1 MYYAPMKKIGTLI
14 QIAIGISI
22 VIFILYKLGIKEVIS
37 SLSKTDPLF
46 FFIAYASYF
55 CLNLVLATRLRYLLS
70 RIGYRIKFSTVVLSH
85 LGGMIVGD
93 ITPGRSGY
101 FLTPSL
107 LKKKAG
113 TRVTDGMACI
123 FAPQAIEFILKVGG
137 AIAAVFYISRLSGI
151 NKDLLTSAW
160 LGIIFLLIVGIVMLM
175 ISWQKES
182 VTFKFFQ
189 RLPFFNRF
197 AENLS
202 SFKERSIQIKGSIT
216 AILILYMI
224 GWFFSALQWYYL
236 GKALRINEL
245 SFFAF
250 FLLHPLITILM
261 FVPISPA
268 GFGVME
274 FGVIGVF
281 SLFGISYAT
290 GFAFAVL
297 VRVSILLVDMI
308 GLKTVVAASKEM
320 GMEYMREIS

>member
-1 MYYAPMKKIGTLI
+1 MKKIGTLV
-14 QIAIGISI
+14 QIVIGISI
-22 VIFILYKLGIKEVIS
+22 VIFILYKLDIKEVIS
-37 SLSKTDPLF
+37 GLSKTDPLF
-46 FFIAYASYF
+46 FIMAYVSYF
-55 CLNLVLATRLRYLLS
+55 CVNLVLATRLRYLLS

-85 LGGMIVGD
+85 MGGMIVGD

-101 FLTPSL
+101 FLTPSI
-107 LKKKAG
+107 LKKKTG

-137 AIAAVFYISRLSGI
+137 AIAAIYYISRLSTI
-151 NKDLLTSAW
+151 NKDLLTSAS
-160 LGIIFLLIVGIVMLM
+160 LGIIFLLIVGIVMLV

-189 RLPFFNRF
+189 RLPFFNKF

-202 SFKERSIQIKGSIT
+202 SFKERSIQIKGSIN

-224 GWFFSALQWYYL
+224 GWIFSALQWYYL
-236 GKALRINEL
+236 GKALRIEL
-245 SFFAF
+245 PFYVF

-274 FGVIGVF
+274 AGGIGVF
-281 SLFGISYAT
+281 YLLKISPESSL
-290 GFAFAVL
+290 AFLIL
-297 VRVSILLVDMI
+297 VRVSILLVDII
-308 GLKTVVAASKEM
+308 GLKTVVAASE
-320 GMEYMREIS
+320 EIV